1 MAINSRTIRAVMPT
15 PEEPF
20 EGIVYDSARLGMDGI
35 DDIGDSANLYSP
47 LRVNFA
53 IAGPDNEFAVKVALP
68 RP

>member
-47 LRVNFA
+47 LCVNFA
-53 IAGPDNEFAVKVALP
+53 VT
-68 RP
+68 